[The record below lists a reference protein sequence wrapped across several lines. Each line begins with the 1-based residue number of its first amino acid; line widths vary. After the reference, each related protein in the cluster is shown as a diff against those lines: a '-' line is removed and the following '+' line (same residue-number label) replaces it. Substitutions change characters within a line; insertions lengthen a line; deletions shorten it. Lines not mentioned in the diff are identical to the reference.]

1 MRQSSH
7 GRSQVGD
14 LEGIL
19 VHKFSYKKQLY
30 LMAYHLPETH
40 DATPKADEDDAEQ
53 EGPQFLFM
61 DFYQIGSHEN
71 FYDDLKAYLSRW
83 MVQMNVIHTAEQ
95 LFLSLK
101 QLPSAERDK
110 FFCLVGQQGVCR

>member
-1 MRQSSH
+1 MLLTPRYKRPFATFVKKQH
-7 GRSQVGD
+7 KPFQAVIEDDVLEVCANPAMGEAKVGD

-71 FYDDLKAYLSRW
+71 FYDDLKAYLRADGW
-83 MVQMNVIHTAEQ
+83 Y
-95 LFLSLK
+95 K
-101 QLPSAERDK
+101 
-110 FFCLVGQQGVCR
+110 